1 MTINKILSADSIKDV
16 LCAIDE
22 FCQEQLA
29 RENDETCLRLKEE
42 ILESDNDI
50 LCILGSYLC
59 VCEDGEEI
67 IDALYE
73 FSGNCKSF
81 FETDEE
87 TTTQITKDEFETVLD
102 ECDEKCDIKDCVETT
117 HVLNIAEVNAAN
129 SYAQHLIRVKNDT
142 INVFLPR
149 ISNISDKTRCI
160 SDMLGRILFST
171 VSQYVDKEEIRCI
184 MNQMIPECKDNNR
197 GTIDLFIEYFYEVVK
212 YKDRKP
218 GIYTKF
224 DSHMKRVIIVEF
236 YKRIIRKY
244 REAIVEQGI
253 VCNNESRRE

>member
-102 ECDEKCDIKDCVETT
+102 ECDEK
-117 HVLNIAEVNAAN
+117 
-129 SYAQHLIRVKNDT
+129 R
-142 INVFLPR
+142 
-149 ISNISDKTRCI
+149 
-160 SDMLGRILFST
+160 
-171 VSQYVDKEEIRCI
+171 
-184 MNQMIPECKDNNR
+184 
-197 GTIDLFIEYFYEVVK
+197 
-212 YKDRKP
+212 
-218 GIYTKF
+218 F
-224 DSHMKRVIIVEF
+224 D
-236 YKRIIRKY
+236 
-244 REAIVEQGI
+244 
-253 VCNNESRRE
+253 